1 MELAFNQNI
10 IDSIVYY
17 IGNTYIILFLL
28 SLLPITELRLSV
40 PIGILLFKLSW
51 IYVLTVCV
59 ISNILIGVLLVL
71 GLGQIISICNKVP
84 LLSKILKKL
93 MILSEDRYSKYER
106 YKSRALILFVGI
118 PLPGTGA
125 WTGSLA
131 SHVIGLPKRS
141 SIAAIIQGVIT
152 SGIIMT
158 VLSLSGKIIIG

>member
-1 MELAFNQNI
+1 MELALNNNLI
-10 IDSIVYY
+10 SSIAYY
-17 IGNTYIILFLL
+17 ISNEYLILFLL
-28 SLLPITELRLSV
+28 SLLPITELRLSL
-40 PIGILLFKLSW
+40 PIGILYFKLSW
-51 IYVLTVCV
+51 IYVFIVCV
-59 ISNILIGVLLVL
+59 TSNILIGVFLVL
-71 GLGQIISICNKVP
+71 ALGRIISLCDRIPIVNT
-84 LLSKILKKL
+84 ILKRL
-93 MILSEDRYSKYER
+93 MVLSQDRYSRYER

-158 VLSLSGKIIIG
+158 VLSVSGKIIIG